1 MAESFYFYDLET
13 SGLDPRVDRVMQFA
27 GQRTDRNFKPIG
39 RPSNILVELADD
51 TLPSPGAI
59 MVTGITPQATKQ
71 DGMSEREFCDF
82 IMNEIATPGTT
93 IIGYNSVRFDDE
105 FIRHTLWRN
114 FYDPYEW
121 QWKDKRS
128 RWDLLDVVRMTRALR
143 PEGIEWPVTSDG
155 RSTNRLELMT
165 KCNNISHE
173 HAHDA
178 LADVVA
184 LIEVSKLIKA
194 KQPQLFDYL
203 YNMRDKRAVQ
213 KLVNL
218 KAPQPFV
225 YASGRYSSQFEKT
238 TVAYPIAEGKNKTIL
253 VFDLRYDV
261 EDLLAAEKDGTYIEK
276 YGSFWQ
282 KENPKKARIDFSP
295 IVKPFQFNH
304 CPAVAPLGVLEKD
317 NGWEKIQLTREEV
330 ERHLENLR
338 KHPEFIKR
346 VKKIINDKP
355 AYPKAIDAESALYD
369 GFIDNRDMMLCS
381 TVRRNGTEELSNY
394 HPPFSDER
402 LAELLLHY
410 KAKNYPDSL
419 AADEVEMWEKY
430 RRERLARQET
440 KFIAEMEK
448 IQKDLANNK
457 AFGSKTV
464 EECSYLAEE
473 LMLWYQ
479 SLRGADY

>member
-27 GQRTDRNFKPIG
+27 GQRTDKNFKPIG
-39 RPSNILVELADD
+39 KPSNILVELADD

-59 MVTGITPQATKQ
+59 MVTGITPQSTKQ

-203 YNMRDKRAVQ
+203 YSMRDKRAVQ
-213 KLVNL
+213 KLVSL

-276 YGSFWQ
+276 YGNFWQ

-479 SLRGADY
+479 SLQGADY

>member
-27 GQRTDRNFKPIG
+27 GQRTDKNFKPIG
-39 RPSNILVELADD
+39 KPSNILVELADD

-59 MVTGITPQATKQ
+59 MVTGITPQSTKQ

-203 YNMRDKRAVQ
+203 YSMRDKRAVQ

-276 YGSFWQ
+276 YGNFWQ

-479 SLRGADY
+479 SLQGADY

>member
-27 GQRTDRNFKPIG
+27 GQRTDKNFKPIG
-39 RPSNILVELADD
+39 KPANILVELADD

-59 MVTGITPQATKQ
+59 MVTGIAPQATKQ

-93 IIGYNSVRFDDE
+93 IVGYNSVRFDDE

-143 PEGIEWPVTSDG
+143 PEGIEWPVTPEG

-203 YNMRDKRAVQ
+203 YGMRDKRAVQ

-218 KAPQPFV
+218 KTPQPFV

-276 YGSFWQ
+276 YGNFWQ
-282 KENPKKARIDFSP
+282 KENPKKAKIDFSP
-295 IVKPFQFNH
+295 IVKTFQFNH

-317 NGWEKIQLTREEV
+317 NGWEKIQLTREKV
-330 ERHLENLR
+330 EQHLANLR
-338 KHPEFIKR
+338 KHPEFIRR
-346 VKKIINDKP
+346 VKKIVNDKP

-369 GFIDNRDMMLCS
+369 GFVDKQDIILCS

-394 HPPFSDER
+394 HPPFTDER
-402 LAELLLHY
+402 LTELLLHY

-448 IQKDLANNK
+448 IRKDLANNK
-457 AFGSKTV
+457 TFGTKTV
-464 EECSYLAEE
+464 EECSYLADE

-479 SLRGADY
+479 SLQGADY